1 MGRAAS
7 LCVSWELQERSGN
20 VESHAHA
27 LTSVHSAAGNL
38 GVQGRE
44 VWVEDEGRV

>member
-1 MGRAAS
+1 MGQAVS
-7 LCVSWELQERSGN
+7 LCVSPELQERSGN

-27 LTSVHSAAGNL
+27 LTSVHSVVGNL

-44 VWVEDEGRV
+44 A